1 MAAAPCAAVDKG
13 RLEAMAQTGSS
24 SGGQTD
30 RLRRDALGV
39 AAVTFFVVSAA
50 APLTAVAGGYP
61 IAMLLGNGAGIPAA
75 VVIVTLILL
84 IFSVGYTTMARH
96 ISNAGSFYAFTAR
109 GLGGV
114 AGGAAAYIAVLAYNT
129 MQIGLYGLFG
139 AVTAGVL
146 GGFGLTAPWWVW
158 SLIGIA
164 VVGLFGYLKI
174 DLSAKVLA
182 VLVIA
187 EYVAVLILD
196 VAIIGAGGDSGNSMV
211 SFTPEAF
218 MSGSPVIGMLIC
230 FAAFMGFEAT
240 TIYSEEARDPQRTV
254 PRATYAS
261 VLIIGVFYAISTWA
275 MVNGEGADKLMTT
288 LGGMDPTTF
297 IFVLSDRYVG
307 GTLTTIM
314 SLLLITSVFAALLA
328 FHNAAA
334 RYFYVLGREGLLPA
348 GLGQTHDK
356 HQSPHLGSLLQTVLA
371 LVVVGIF
378 IVTSQD
384 PVLGL
389 FTWLTNVATLSVITL
404 MALVSF
410 AVIAFFR
417 KRPELESSGVKSSV
431 APLIAGILLGIVAV
445 MVVLHFP
452 DLTGANKALAYGLVA
467 LVPIAAV
474 LGAAVANQL
483 KQQSGA
489 RFAELGAHQV
499 E

>member
-1 MAAAPCAAVDKG
+1 
-13 RLEAMAQTGSS
+13 MAQTGS
-24 SGGQTD
+24 
-30 RLRRDALGV
+30 LRRNALGV
-39 AAVTFFVVSAA
+39 AAITFFVVSAA

-61 IAMLLGNGAGIPAA
+61 IAMLLGNGAGVPAA
-75 VVIVTLILL
+75 VVLTTLILL
-84 IFSVGYTTMARH
+84 VFSVGYTAMARH
-96 ISNAGSFYAFTAR
+96 IANAGSFFAFTAR

-114 AGGAAAYIAVLAYNT
+114 MGGSAAYIAVLAYNT
-129 MQIGLYGLFG
+129 MQMGLYGLFG

-146 GGFGLTAPWWVW
+146 GEYGLVLPWWAW
-158 SLIGIA
+158 SLIAMAI
-164 VVGLFGYLKI
+164 VGVFGYMKI

-187 EYVAVLILD
+187 EYIAVLILD
-196 VAIIGAGGDSGNSMV
+196 LAIIGTGGDSGNSTV
-211 SFTPEAF
+211 SFTYDAF
-218 MSGSPVIGMLIC
+218 MGGSPVIGMLLC

-240 TIYSEEARDPQRTV
+240 TIYSEEAKDPKFTV
-254 PRATYAS
+254 PRATYTS

-297 IFVLSDRYVG
+297 IFALSERYVG
-307 GTLTTIM
+307 GWLTTIM

-348 GLGQTHDK
+348 GLGQTHDA
-356 HQSPHLGSLLQTVLA
+356 HQSPHLGSVLQTVLA

-378 IVTSQD
+378 IVTGQD

-389 FTWLTNVATLSVITL
+389 FAWLTNLATLSVITL

-417 KRPELESSGVKSSV
+417 KNPGLKPSGMKSTL
-431 APLIAGILLGIVAV
+431 APLIGGALLAIIGV
-445 MVVLHFP
+445 MVVVHFP
-452 DLTGANKALAYGLVA
+452 DLTGANKAIAYGLVA
-467 LVPIAAV
+467 LVPIAAL
-474 LGAAVANQL
+474 LGAFVANQL
-483 KQQSGA
+483 KQQSSA
-489 RFAELGAHQV
+489 RFAELGAHQTN
-499 E
+499 

>member
-1 MAAAPCAAVDKG
+1 
-13 RLEAMAQTGSS
+13 
-24 SGGQTD
+24 
-30 RLRRDALGV
+30 
-39 AAVTFFVVSAA
+39 
-50 APLTAVAGGYP
+50 
-61 IAMLLGNGAGIPAA
+61 
-75 VVIVTLILL
+75 
-84 IFSVGYTTMARH
+84 
-96 ISNAGSFYAFTAR
+96 
-109 GLGGV
+109 
-114 AGGAAAYIAVLAYNT
+114 
-129 MQIGLYGLFG
+129 
-139 AVTAGVL
+139 VL
-146 GGFGLTAPWWVW
+146 GGFGINAAWWVW
-158 SLIGIA
+158 SLIGMA
-164 VVGLFGYLKI
+164 VVGVFGYCKI

-182 VLVIA
+182 VLVIS
-187 EYVAVLILD
+187 EYLAVLILD
-196 VAIIGAGGDSGNSMV
+196 VAIIGAGGDSGNLMV

-261 VLIIGVFYAISTWA
+261 VLIIGIFYAISTWA

-288 LGGMDPTTF
+288 LGGMDPTMF
-297 IFVLSDRYVG
+297 IFTLSDRYVG
-307 GTLTTIM
+307 GGLTTIM

-348 GLGQTHDK
+348 GLGQTHDT

-371 LVVVGIF
+371 IVVVGIF
-378 IVTSQD
+378 IVTNQD

-417 KRPELESSGVKSSV
+417 KKPELEPSALKSSL
-431 APLIAGILLGIVAV
+431 APLVGGTLLAIIALL
-445 MVVLHFP
+445 VVVHFP
-452 DLTGANKALAYGLVA
+452 DLTGANLTLAYGLVA
-467 LVPIAAV
+467 LVPIAAA
-474 LGAAVANQL
+474 LGAFVANQL